1 MDGAQDKERVAAAP
15 PDRLSGLRFTVD
27 YRVTGTEAEART
39 KAALICNDQTVEAPD
54 KIIPAGIVREQILG
68 RIERFVGGAGCALVT
83 VSYPAELLG
92 RDCAQ
97 LLGVLFGISSLRP
110 GIRAERL
117 DVPDAAGY
125 AWPGP
130 RFGRSGLRDLAG
142 VPVRPLVCGV
152 LKPLGLS
159 PAALADLAYQF
170 AVGGLDL
177 VKDDQGLADQP
188 FCPFEERVARCAE
201 SVAKANR
208 ETGRR
213 CLYFAHVS
221 GRWETLKQRALF
233 AKRAGA
239 GGLLLCPGL
248 TGFDALRDLAMDDA
262 VALPILSH
270 PSLLGSF
277 TVHADNGMAPSLV
290 FGQLPRLA
298 GADASLYPTYHAG
311 FPITREDCRAIAK
324 TCGESWGN
332 LKPIFPTAAGRM
344 GFERVLEMCE
354 FYGQDL
360 LFILGSSI
368 QQHRSGLVKACR
380 LFMDEVSRSAQ
391 QAAKT

>member
-1 MDGAQDKERVAAAP
+1 MADASAGQ
-15 PDRLSGLRFTVD
+15 LSNLRFTVE
-27 YRVTGTEAEART
+27 YRLSGTEAEART

-54 KIIPAGIVREQILG
+54 KIIPAGMIREQILG
-68 RIERFVGGAGCALVT
+68 RVERLTGAGASSLAA
-83 VSYPAELLG
+83 VSYPVELLG

-97 LLGVLFGISSLRP
+97 LLNVLFGISSLKP
-110 GIRAERL
+110 GVRVERL
-117 DVPDAAGY
+117 DLPEAALRD
-125 AWPGP
+125 WPGP
-130 RFGRSGLRDLAG
+130 RCGRSGLRDLVG

-170 AVGGLDL
+170 ALGGLDL
-177 VKDDQGLADQP
+177 VKDDQGLADQS
-188 FCPFEERVARCAE
+188 FCPFEERVARCVDA
-201 SVAKANR
+201 VAKANR

-213 CLYFAHVS
+213 CLYLAHVT
-221 GRWETLKQRALF
+221 GRWETMKQRALY

-239 GGLLLCPGL
+239 GGLLVCPGL
-248 TGFDALRDLAMDDA
+248 AGFDALRDLSLDDA

-270 PSLLGSF
+270 PALLGSF
-277 TVHADNGMAPSLV
+277 AIQADSGMAPAVL

-298 GADASLYPTYHAG
+298 GADASLYPIYHAG
-311 FPITREDCRAIAK
+311 FPITRDDCRAIAK
-324 TCGESWGN
+324 ACGESWGR

-368 QQHRSGLVKACR
+368 QQHRAGLVKACQ
-380 LFMDEVSRSAQ
+380 LFMDEVTRSAQ
-391 QAAKT
+391 QAAPK